1 MIFDTGSSWVWVGH
15 ELCTTCA
22 NPDHFNSRKS
32 RTFKQVSP
40 RLTPL
45 HYGRGEVLG
54 YDTRDQVCLNE
65 DNTLEN
71 GCMSDYLFRTVVW
84 EKDLEGLAGAGL
96 IGLAPSNQGA
106 GAQLFVPSLYKQGAI
121 KKNMFSMFIDPN
133 ETSKIQIGGY
143 DLKKYAKGPINW
155 YKINSQAFWE
165 LTFDHVK
172 IGNMNFKPSVNSI
185 MADTGT
191 SLNMIPD

>member
-1 MIFDTGSSWVWVGH
+1 M
-15 ELCTTCA
+15 
-22 NPDHFNSRKS
+22 
-32 RTFKQVSP
+32 
-40 RLTPL
+40 
-45 HYGRGEVLG
+45 G
-54 YDTRDQVCLNE
+54 YDSRDTVCLNK
-65 DNTLEN
+65 DSTPGN
-71 GCMSDYLFRTVVW
+71 GCMSDYLFKTVMW

-96 IGLAPSNQGA
+96 IGLAPSNQNH

-143 DLKKYAKGPINW
+143 DLKKYAKGPLKW
-155 YKINSQAFWE
+155 YKINTPNFWQ
-165 LTFDHVK
+165 LSFGNVK
-172 IGNMNFKPSVNSI
+172 MGRINFQPSVNEV